1 MHAEERASLVDVDNS
16 VPIGFAQ
23 IEHRLGL
30 NDAGIVDE
38 DVNSTQGSHHVVHHA
53 LHRADVCDVNGVGQ
67 CLSAR
72 HLNLGTRLGSG
83 IGVVFGH
90 HNGRA
95 LARQPQCH
103 TFANALPGA
112 GDDRNFTA
120 KLLSKAELSVIT
132 RNMALIA

>member
-1 MHAEERASLVDVDNS
+1 MSTNS
-16 VPIGFAQ
+16 VPVGFAQ

-38 DVNSTQGSHHVVHHA
+38 DVNSTQGSHHVVYHG

-67 CLSAR
+67 CPSAR
-72 HLNLGTRLGSG
+72 HLNLGARFGSG

-103 TFANALPGA
+103 AFANALAGA
-112 GDDRNFTA
+112 GDNRYFTG
-120 KLLSKAELSVIT
+120 KSWLHGGFS
-132 RNMALIA
+132 